1 MAQTLQEYAEWLANR
16 DDLIWPVP
24 PELVTPKATPFL
36 KPLKNIAAV
45 TFSVY
50 GTLLHI
56 SDGCLLFDH
65 EQQLRMQIALDKT
78 IKEFNMWN
86 SMSRKPGA
94 PWEYMLSQYRNFLQ
108 DQQFSGKVAKGE
120 KPEINSS
127 EIWKQLII
135 RLQKNEYIFDESFY
149 GSLDEFSV
157 KVAYFFHSSLQ
168 GIKAM
173 PEALVALRQLAAQGK
188 KAALFADA
196 QPFTLVQV
204 LRGLTSQGTLPPL
217 SDLFIQ
223 DCFCLSYLEG
233 VRKPSISL
241 YEKLIYRFEQIDI
254 SPQEILHI
262 GTRIH
267 DDLAMAKR
275 FGMKTVLFAGDS
287 LSMQASK
294 AEVRNPDLKPDRL
307 ITNLNQLT
315 EILD

>member
-1 MAQTLQEYAEWLANR
+1 MAQSLQEYAEWLAHR
-16 DDLIWPVP
+16 DDLIWPIP
-24 PELVTPKATPFL
+24 PALVVPKATPFL
-36 KPLKNIAAV
+36 KPMRDVAAV

-94 PWEYMLSQYRNFLQ
+94 PWEYMLSQYRNILE
-108 DQQFSGKVAKGE
+108 DQRMSRKIAKGE
-120 KPEINSS
+120 KPEINSV

-135 RLQKNEYIFDESFY
+135 RLQKNEYHIDESFY
-149 GSLDEFSV
+149 GGLDDFSA
-157 KVAYFFHSSLQ
+157 KVAYFFHSCLQ
-168 GIKAM
+168 GVEAM
-173 PEALVALRQLAAQGK
+173 PEALVILNKLGERGK
-188 KAALFADA
+188 KVALFADA

-204 LRGLTSQGTLPPL
+204 LRGLSSQGTLPPL
-217 SDLFIQ
+217 SELFTQ
-223 DCFCLSYLEG
+223 ECFCLSYREE
-233 VRKPSISL
+233 VRKPSMSL
-241 YEKLIYRFEQIDI
+241 YERLISRFEQLGI
-254 SPQEILHI
+254 SPEQILHV

-267 DDLAMAKR
+267 EDLAMARR

-294 AEVRNPDLKPDRL
+294 KEVRNPDLKPDRL
-307 ITNLNQLT
+307 ITNLNQLA

>member
-1 MAQTLQEYAEWLANR
+1 MSQTLQEYAEWLANR
-16 DDLIWPVP
+16 DDLIWPIP
-24 PELVTPKATPFL
+24 PDLVNPKATPFL
-36 KPLKNIAAV
+36 KPLKDIAAI

-50 GTLLHI
+50 GTLLYI

-94 PWEYMLSQYRNFLQ
+94 PWEYMLSQYRNVLQ
-108 DQQFSGKVAKGE
+108 DQQISGKVAKGE
-120 KPEINSS
+120 KPEISS
-127 EIWKQLII
+127 AEIWKRLII
-135 RLQKNEYIFDESFY
+135 RLQKNEYMFDESFY
-149 GSLDEFSV
+149 GSLDDFCV

-168 GIKAM
+168 GLKAM
-173 PEALVALRQLAAQGK
+173 PEALLTLRQLRKRGK
-188 KAALFADA
+188 KVALFADA
-196 QPFTLVQV
+196 QPFTMVQV
-204 LRGLTSQGTLPPL
+204 LRGLASQGTLPPL
-217 SDLFIQ
+217 SDLFTQ
-223 DCFCLSYLEG
+223 ECFCLSYREE

-241 YEKLIYRFEQIDI
+241 YEKILDRFEQLDI
-254 SPQEILHI
+254 SPQNILHV
-262 GTRIH
+262 GTRIQ

-287 LSMQASK
+287 LSIQASK

-307 ITNLNQLT
+307 ITQLSQLT